1 MIIVKSMGY
10 CPEHDEAGQ
19 TDFAAN
25 TEVIGME
32 ILTADSVQARY
43 NADGILAGVV
53 LTTYAANTV
62 HKETMEQR
70 IVMCPYRIN
79 GPDTVF
85 AETKEGRTIQR
96 FSVER
101 KHRKS
106 YAEAGL
112 PRKVVSDPP
121 AKDPEPGFGIERD
134 HNKSS

>member
-10 CPEHDEAGQ
+10 CPDNHDAGEENLA
-19 TDFAAN
+19 TN
-25 TEVIGME
+25 PEVIGME
-32 ILTADSVQARY
+32 IMTADTVQARY
-43 NADGILAGVV
+43 KDDGVLAGVV